1 MVLFLTIT
9 IDYDIH
15 DLISKEGR
23 IWTFSLDSPSDY
35 SLLMPSNSII
45 VGMNALP
52 TNMDIEN
59 DQTKL
64 ELGSGLSEINYILE
78 PQPHQLPNPP
88 VTNPPVT
95 NPPVTNPPVTTP
107 EEPSTDLQY
116 LAIELVVEQ
125 QQLLQV
131 EYLL

>member
-1 MVLFLTIT
+1 MIKPTIDTFGSSSIT

-23 IWTFSLDSPSDY
+23 IWTFTLILQSDY
-35 SLLMPSNSII
+35 SLLMPENSII

-52 TNMDIEN
+52 SNMEMEN

-64 ELGSGLSEINYILE
+64 ELGSGLSESKLYFWTTT
-78 PQPHQLPNPP
+78 PP

-95 NPPVTNPPVTTP
+95 NHNNPPP
-107 EEPSTDLQY
+107 RPRNPP
-116 LAIELVVEQ
+116 IIN
-125 QQLLQV
+125 
-131 EYLL
+131 